1 MPFGPCNGYYLMNYV
16 GDVKMK
22 SYIKEKIIY
31 CGDRFL
37 EIDFIN
43 AYDKKK
49 RGRAKK
55 EYVTSPKNK
64 RLNDKRAR
72 RYFIQLVNT
81 NFDDN
86 DLHIVLTYSNDNM
99 PNSIEEA
106 ERIVKNYIRRIS
118 NKRKKK
124 GLEKIKY
131 IIVTEFKE
139 VGKGISKI
147 RLHHHII
154 MNKGLSRD
162 EVEQLWRLPKRK
174 GEKEG
179 RKIGRAN
186 ADRLQ
191 ADEYG
196 LEAIARYLSKDPAGK
211 KRWIPSRNLDKPVMK
226 EKDSRFTER
235 VLENLAKCPDEKDFW
250 EKRYPGY
257 FFTECRPEWNE
268 VIGKWSIYVKMR
280 RYKRE

>member
-1 MPFGPCNGYYLMNYV
+1 
-16 GDVKMK
+16 MK
-22 SYIKEKIIY
+22 NYIKEKVIY
-31 CGDRFL
+31 CGERFL

-43 AYDKKK
+43 TYGKKK

-55 EYVTSPKNK
+55 TYISSPKIK
-64 RLNDKRAR
+64 KLNDKRAR
-72 RYFIQLVNT
+72 RYFIQLINT
-81 NFDDN
+81 NFDDD
-86 DLHIVLTYSNDNM
+86 DLHVTCTYDNESM
-99 PNSIEEA
+99 PHNIEEA
-106 ERIVKNYIRRIS
+106 ERVVKNFIRRIS
-118 NKRKKK
+118 HRRKKK

-139 VGKGISKI
+139 VGKGIQKI

-162 EVEQLWRLPKRK
+162 EVEELWRLPKRK

-179 RKIGRAN
+179 KKIGRVN

-191 ADEYG
+191 TDEFG
-196 LEAIARYLSKDPAGK
+196 LEAIARYLAKDPAGK

-226 EKDSRFTER
+226 EKDSRLSER
-235 VLENLAKCPDEKDFW
+235 AIERIARCPDDKYFW

-280 RYKRE
+280 RYKREKSCLFL